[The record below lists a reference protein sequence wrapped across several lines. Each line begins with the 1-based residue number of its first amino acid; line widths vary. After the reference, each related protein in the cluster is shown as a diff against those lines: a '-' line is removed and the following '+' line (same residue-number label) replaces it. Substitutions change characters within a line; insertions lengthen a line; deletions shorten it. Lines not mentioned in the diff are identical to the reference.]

1 MSVPPSNPGTELRR
15 YLINSAFRIPRS
27 ALTYNVDLNSNRF
40 GVPLTFPVITPAVEL
55 VMIQFATVADDAS
68 PKVAL

>member
-27 ALTYNVDLNSNRF
+27 ALTYNVDLNSNRL
-40 GVPLTFPVITPAVEL
+40 GVPDGFPVMAPVVAL
-55 VMIQFATVADDAS
+55 LMIQLDTVADD
-68 PKVAL
+68 